1 MALERPDVRFT
12 SDIAVEERRA
22 SSPPAVR
29 VLALV
34 PSIYD
39 RNPSQRY
46 RIEQWEPHLA
56 RMGAHVTYQPFD
68 DEELNRVLY
77 QRGWMARK
85 ACLILRGLARRAGGL
100 RHVREFDVVY
110 ILREA
115 ALLGPPVFERM
126 IRLAGVP
133 FIFDFDDAVFERYV
147 SPSNGYLS
155 YLKCPGKTRTVCRLA
170 AHVMAGNEYL
180 AGYARAVNPC
190 VTVVPT
196 TVDTEKYT
204 VAPRP
209 RNDVPVIGW
218 TGSHSTV
225 LHLLTLGGAL
235 RRLAERERFRLR
247 VIGAPNTRLEGLEG
261 IAADVLPWRSETEV
275 EDLRPIDIGV
285 MPLPDDR
292 WSRGKCGMKAL
303 QYMGLGVPTVC
314 SPIGVNSTIVR
325 DGENGLLAT
334 TEDEWVEKLAVLLR
348 FPELRER
355 LGRAGRATV
364 EAGYS
369 AAAQAPRVFG
379 VIDSVVRPA
388 PSRKEGA
395 IAPARRS
402 VSHGR
407 NRP

>member
-1 MALERPDVRFT
+1 
-12 SDIAVEERRA
+12 
-22 SSPPAVR
+22 VR
-29 VLALV
+29 VLAVV

-56 RMGAHVTYQPFD
+56 RMGVHVTYQPFD

-77 QRGWMARK
+77 QPARMAWKTGLVLK
-85 ACLILRGLARRAGGL
+85 ALARRAAGL
-100 RHVREFDVVY
+100 RHVRRFDVVY

-126 IRLAGVP
+126 IGLAGVP
-133 FIFDFDDAVFERYV
+133 FVFDFDDAVFERYV

-155 YLKCPGKTRTVCRLA
+155 YLKLPGKTRTVCRLA

-180 AGYARAVNPC
+180 ASYARAVNTR

-204 VAPRP
+204 IARRP
-209 RNDVPVIGW
+209 PNDVPVIGW

-225 LHLLTLGGAL
+225 AHLLTLERVL

-247 VIGAPNTRLEGLEG
+247 VIGAPDMRLDALAG
-261 IAADVLPWRSETEV
+261 IALDVLPWRSETEV

-303 QYMGLGVPTVC
+303 QYMGLGLPTVC

-325 DGENGLLAT
+325 DGDNGLLAV
-334 TEDEWVEKLAVLLR
+334 TEDEWLEKLTRLLR
-348 FPELRER
+348 CPELRER

-364 EAGYS
+364 EARYS
-369 AAAQAPRVFG
+369 AAVQAPRVFR
-379 VIDSVVRPA
+379 VIDGVARPA
-388 PSRKEGA
+388 PSRDVGA
-395 IAPARRS
+395 FAPALRS
-402 VSHGR
+402 VSHVGY
-407 NRP
+407 RP